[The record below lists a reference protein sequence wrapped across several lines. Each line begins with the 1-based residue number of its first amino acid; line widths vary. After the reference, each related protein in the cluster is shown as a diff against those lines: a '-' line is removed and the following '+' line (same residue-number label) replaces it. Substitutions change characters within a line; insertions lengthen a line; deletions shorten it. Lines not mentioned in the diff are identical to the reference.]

1 MDASA
6 GWESLAVSWG
16 CSLAGTTLGG
26 DRPLM
31 IGNDFGETSEYI
43 LNALVS
49 ERLVQLYQRSRFD
62 HIRVQYDSELASR
75 LFSH

>member
-31 IGNDFGETSEYI
+31 IGNDPMDYGQAHARSLSEPFCGAKGEYPLKAGHSVT
-43 LNALVS
+43 
-49 ERLVQLYQRSRFD
+49 
-62 HIRVQYDSELASR
+62 
-75 LFSH
+75 